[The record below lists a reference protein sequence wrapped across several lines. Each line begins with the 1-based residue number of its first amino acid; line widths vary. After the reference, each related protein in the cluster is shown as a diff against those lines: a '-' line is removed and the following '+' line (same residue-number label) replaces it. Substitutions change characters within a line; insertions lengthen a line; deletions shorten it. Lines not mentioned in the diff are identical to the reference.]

1 MRHHHGADCALM
13 AGGTIRGD
21 QVYSPGILRL
31 KDIMNCF
38 PFEDPVVVLRVS
50 GHAIRKAL
58 ENSVALVPA
67 LEGRYCQVA
76 GIRFAY
82 DVSLPS
88 GARVKWVEIGDRPL
102 DAEKSYTVAT
112 RGYMGRGKDG
122 FTPLLVRSEGG
133 EAEEVVS
140 EENGILISMMLRQYF
155 MSLKVLRRWKGWG
168 PSMGRHWSG
177 VQEKLRASGG
187 PVEHVGVEPKQ
198 QQQTHKHTRSGNLKT
213 HHHYSGGYDVDTHDD
228 IDDDD
233 DDDGEGLSASET
245 AVTEGEQEGRRMS
258 LARSAVRHWMRV
270 AGIKAEQVG
279 TVDEEQEQDITTT
292 ATAGGDGLLLSPDW
306 TRGIAPRL
314 EGRIV
319 IIDRKSAAAK

>member
-1 MRHHHGADCALM
+1 M

-88 GARVKWVEIGDRPL
+88 GARVKWVEIAGRPL
-102 DAEKSYTVAT
+102 DAEELYTVAT

-155 MSLKVLRRWKGWG
+155 MSLKVMRRWKGWG
-168 PSMGRHWSG
+168 PSMGRHWGG
-177 VQEKLRASGG
+177 VQEKLRADGGGG
-187 PVEHVGVEPKQ
+187 PVEDVGVEPK
-198 QQQTHKHTRSGNLKT
+198 QQTHKHTRSGNLKT
-213 HHHYSGGYDVDTHDD
+213 HHHSGGYDVDTHDHND
-228 IDDDD
+228 NDNEDDE
-233 DDDGEGLSASET
+233 DDGEGLSASET
-245 AVTEGEQEGRRMS
+245 AVAEGEQEGRRMT

-292 ATAGGDGLLLSPDW
+292 TTTTAPPPPDW

-319 IIDRKSAAAK
+319 IIDGRSAAAK